1 MAGGY
6 MPAIARDAV
15 LQEAV
20 HLDLRVRRHMLLNI
34 PVSIPLNI
42 PANTR
47 FSMVVKLLFL
57 AIPVKPH
64 LRIALNIKANIPA
77 KLQEAVDLN
86 IPVNMRVSTQ
96 VNMVFR
102 R

>member
-1 MAGGY
+1 MLPFY
-6 MPAIARDAV
+6 RRSNPT
-15 LQEAV
+15 QE
-20 HLDLRVRRHMLLNI
+20 VRNA
-34 PVSIPLNI
+34 S
-42 PANTR
+42 
-47 FSMVVKLLFL
+47 
-57 AIPVKPH
+57 
-64 LRIALNIKANIPA
+64 IKANIPA